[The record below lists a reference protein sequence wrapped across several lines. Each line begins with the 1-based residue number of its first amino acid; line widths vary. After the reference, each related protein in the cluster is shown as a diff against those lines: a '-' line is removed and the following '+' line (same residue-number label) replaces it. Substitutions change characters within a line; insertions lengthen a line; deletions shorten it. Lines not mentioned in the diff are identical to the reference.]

1 MPHEKTKFYGM
12 SPSLMVLFALCV
24 TSYLVYGN
32 IFNHSFVDY
41 DDYRIIVDRAGS
53 YDGLTLKT
61 LKKIFIDEFP
71 REEPLLVRDFSYILN
86 AAIFGTLNPGG
97 YLLGNYLLHIAV
109 SYIIFFLVLI
119 LFPKNYTIASLSALI
134 FVIHPIHVE
143 SVAWISS
150 RKDPLYTF
158 FYLLAFVQYLKFL
171 NTERKQNLIYS
182 LVFFILSLFSKSAAI
197 SFFPLIICCRFC
209 IYRQKDVSFRELI
222 FFASILIATFLFI
235 RWYTGILNEYGV
247 LERSKSFFHRNWLI
261 WLLSSCE
268 YVTFYLNKLIFPIQS
283 AIFYESPSSVNIY
296 ADKSYLA
303 MSLSVVGGGILL
315 AIIWWKNRKFS
326 RLFLLAFFIC
336 GLLPYLELAQV
347 NIYVAERYVYMSS
360 IPFCIA
366 IAFFVS
372 HIFQIVSNNKTL
384 NTLMI
389 MAVIGIF
396 VVLGYRTAQACKIWK
411 NTMSFW
417 ENNLNVS
424 PGRPETH
431 TGLMRYYQKLFIYSE
446 SDTIRK
452 YYLLKSKAIGEAAL
466 DRFCPSRE
474 NCTAII
480 YQITSV
486 MAELEWNLKNFERA
500 DMFFKAT
507 FTLVPD
513 FIESRFMY
521 ASFLT
526 ERKRFKEALEQIKY
540 VEKHLHPYENKNI
553 QDQLKNLRPTVEK
566 GLRESHE
573 NHR

>member
-1 MPHEKTKFYGM
+1 MPHEETKFYGM

-24 TSYLVYGN
+24 TSYLAYGD

-41 DDYRIIVDRAGS
+41 DDYRIIVDRAES
-53 YDGLTLKT
+53 YDGLTLNT

-71 REEPLLVRDFSYILN
+71 REEPLLVRDFSYLLN
-86 AAIFGTLNPGG
+86 AAIFGSLNPGG

-109 SYIIFFLVLI
+109 SYTVFLLVLI
-119 LFPKNYTIASLSALI
+119 FFPKNYTIAALSALI
-134 FVIHPIHVE
+134 FAIHPIHVE

-158 FYLLAFVQYLKFL
+158 FYLLSFIQYLKFL
-171 NTERKQNLIYS
+171 NDERNKNLIYS

-197 SFFPLIICCRFC
+197 SFFPLIICCRFFL
-209 IYRQKDVSFRELI
+209 YRQKDVSRHELI
-222 FFASILIATFLFI
+222 YFASILLATFLFI

-247 LERSKSFFHRNWLI
+247 LERSISFFHRDWLV

-268 YVTFYLNKLIFPIQS
+268 YVTFYLNKLIFPFQS

-296 ADKSYLA
+296 ADKGYLA
-303 MSLSVVGGGILL
+303 MSLSVIGGGMLL
-315 AIIWWKNRKFS
+315 AGIWWKNRKIY
-326 RLFLLAFFIC
+326 RLFLIAFFIC

-347 NIYVAERYVYMSS
+347 NIYVAERYVYLSS
-360 IPFCIA
+360 IPFCIS
-366 IAFFVS
+366 IAFFLS
-372 HIFQIVSNNKTL
+372 HVFQMASNNRIL
-384 NTLMI
+384 STLMI
-389 MAVIGIF
+389 MAVISISIL
-396 VVLGYRTAQACKIWK
+396 LGYRTVQACKIWQ
-411 NTMSFW
+411 NTLSFW

-431 TGLMRYYQKLFIYSE
+431 TGLMRYYQKLYIYSE
-446 SDTIRK
+446 NDTIRK
-452 YYLLKSKAIGEAAL
+452 NYLLKSKAIGEAAL
-466 DRFCPSRE
+466 DRFCPNRE

-486 MAELEWNLKNFERA
+486 MAELEWNLKNYERA

-526 ERKRFKEALEQIKY
+526 ERKRYKEALDQIEY
-540 VEKHLHPYENKNI
+540 VENHLHPYENKNI
-553 QDQLKNLRPTVEK
+553 QDQLKNIRPIVEK
-566 GLRESHE
+566 GLKQSHE
-573 NHR
+573 KHR